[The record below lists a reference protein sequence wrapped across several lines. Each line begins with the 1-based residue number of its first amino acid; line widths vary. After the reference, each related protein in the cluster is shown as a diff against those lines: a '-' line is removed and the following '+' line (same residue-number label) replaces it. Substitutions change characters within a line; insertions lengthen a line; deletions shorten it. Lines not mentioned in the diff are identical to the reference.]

1 MDKWSI
7 SQVILSEVSLCELR
21 LCSRMLCGCEI
32 VMWET
37 VKNKIIELIEC
48 SDMCEQKSRNEL
60 AFIQDQ
66 FGQLGRLTRNWFSG
80 LNSFISARVPTWIK
94 LANMIF
100 SKDKSWSTNILE
112 TFEVKLI
119 IIFILWSVT
128 NKCIKEFLSKL
139 IKKKTLKTK
148 NSYFKCNKW
157 TWASCSMK
165 NWLSI

>member
-7 SQVILSEVSLCELR
+7 SQVILSEVSLCELQ
-21 LCSRMLCGCEI
+21 LCSRMLCRCEI

-60 AFIQDQ
+60 GFIQDQ
-66 FGQLGRLTRNWFSG
+66 FSQLGRLTRNWFSG
-80 LNSFISARVPTWIK
+80 LNLVFHLGSGPYLNK
-94 LANMIF
+94 DLANIIF
-100 SKDKSWSTNILE
+100 SKDQSWSTNILE

-128 NKCIKEFLSKL
+128 NKCKAFLSKL
-139 IKKKTLKTK
+139 KVNVGIIY
-148 NSYFKCNKW
+148 SYEKW
-157 TWASCSMK
+157 TFNLRFNK
-165 NWLSI
+165 D